1 MTKKFQLFQKSAFKI
16 KNPLEFNPQLL
27 REIKGKINGR
37 NIFITSLLSML
48 MQLFVVAFYLGQ
60 LPDINRLNPQ
70 YSRYCLGARPKY
82 SIEYLCEHQ
91 LGIWEINWNLF
102 WHDIFIFSS
111 IVSVFILLI
120 IGTYMIIAD
129 LVKEENTGTLNFIR
143 LSPQSASNILLGKIL
158 GVPILIYFFSASIFP
173 LHFISGL
180 AANIPWYLILLFD
193 LVVIA
198 SCALFYS
205 FSLLFSLVKTR
216 QGELKSWI
224 ATFVIALFVF
234 ITTAIF
240 FQDPPYNFFLINS
253 VAEWLLFNPVIALP
267 YLLDPISVPSDL
279 VNYLNIGAMG
289 ELLFYGQPLW
299 TKANTGISFILLNY
313 CLWTYWFWQGSTRLF
328 HNPNNTIFSK
338 KQSYWITG
346 WFVVRALGFTLQ
358 NDGYVTFENFMMLQ
372 CLLFVMFLGLIAALS
387 PHRQTLYDWARY
399 RHKLSK
405 HGKLLGK
412 ELVFGEKSPSI
423 VAIAINAFIATSI
436 IVMGLMLFPFTAQTT
451 AVMWGLIL
459 TMGII
464 LFYAVIA
471 QWMLL
476 MKSNKRVIWTSITL
490 SFLII
495 IPPILFVT
503 AEATVQELPLVW
515 LFSFMPA
522 IAIEHTSNSALLLG
536 VLGQWL
542 AISLVSLQLVNKL
555 RQAGRSE
562 TQKLLDN
569 HKTYLLKNDSPS

>member
-1 MTKKFQLFQKSAFKI
+1 MAKKFQLFQKSAFKI

-60 LPDINRLNPQ
+60 LPDINRLNPL

-102 WHDIFIFSS
+102 WHDIFIFFS

-120 IGTYMIIAD
+120 VGTYMIIAD
-129 LVKEENTGTLNFIR
+129 LVKEEKTGTLNFIR
-143 LSPQSASNILLGKIL
+143 LSPQSATSILLGKIL
-158 GVPILIYFFSASIFP
+158 GVPILVYFFTASIFP
-173 LHFISGL
+173 LHLISGIK
-180 AANIPWYLILLFD
+180 ANIPWYLILSFD
-193 LVVIA
+193 LIIIT
-198 SCALFYS
+198 SCAFFYS
-205 FSLLFSLVKTR
+205 CSLFLSFIKLGQVKLNPWIVTFAVSLF
-216 QGELKSWI
+216 I
-224 ATFVIALFVF
+224 F
-234 ITTAIF
+234 ITTIIF
-240 FQDPPYNFFLINS
+240 ISNTHIDNS
-253 VAEWLLFNPVIALP
+253 LTEWSYLFNPVIALT
-267 YLLDPISVPSDL
+267 YTYTQDTSFIPSSFINFDSL
-279 VNYLNIGAMG
+279 G

-299 TKANTGISFILLNY
+299 AKAITGMSFILLNY
-313 CLWTYWFWQGSTRLF
+313 CLWTYWFWQGAIRLF
-328 HNPNNTIFSK
+328 HNPASTIFSK

-346 WFVVRALGFTLQ
+346 WFVIIALGFTLQ
-358 NDGYVTFENFMMLQ
+358 NNYTILDDFIRLQ
-372 CLLFVMFLGLIAALS
+372 FLLIIMFSGLIAALS

-399 RHKLSK
+399 RHQISK
-405 HGKLLGK
+405 DGKLLGQ
-412 ELVFGEKSPSI
+412 ELVFGEKSPSTI
-423 VAIAINAFIATSI
+423 AIAINAFIATSI
-436 IVMGLMLFPFTAQTT
+436 IVMGLIFFPFTAQTT

-495 IPPILFVT
+495 IPPILFAI
-503 AEATVQELPLVW
+503 AEAMPQDAPLVW
-515 LFSFMPA
+515 FFSFIPSVA
-522 IAIEHTSNSALLLG
+522 TEHASISALLLG
-536 VLGQWL
+536 LLGQWL
-542 AISLVSLQLVNKL
+542 AITCVSFQMVRQLRRVGNSEIVY
-555 RQAGRSE
+555 RS
-562 TQKLLDN
+562 
-569 HKTYLLKNDSPS
+569 S

>member
-1 MTKKFQLFQKSAFKI
+1 MTKNFQLFQRRAFKLQ
-16 KNPLEFNPQLL
+16 NTLEINPQLF
-27 REIKGKINGR
+27 REIKGKISGR
-37 NIFITSLLSML
+37 NIFITSLPSML
-48 MQLFVVAFYLGQ
+48 MQLFVVALYLGQ

-158 GVPILIYFFSASIFP
+158 GVPILIYFFAASIFP

-205 FSLLFSLVKTR
+205 FSLLFSLVKIG

-224 ATFVIALFVF
+224 ATFVVALFVF

-267 YLLDPISVPSDL
+267 YLLEPISVPSDL

-313 CLWTYWFWQGSTRLF
+313 CLWTYWFWQGATRLF
-328 HNPNNTIFSK
+328 HNPKNTIFSK

-346 WFVVRALGFTLQ
+346 WFVIIALGFTLQ
-358 NDGYVTFENFMMLQ
+358 NNYTILDDFIRLQ
-372 CLLFVMFLGLIAALS
+372 FLLIIMFSGLIAALS

-399 RHKLSK
+399 RHQISK
-405 HGKLLGK
+405 DGKLLGQ
-412 ELVFGEKSPSI
+412 ELVFGEKSPSTI
-423 VAIAINAFIATSI
+423 AIAINAFIATSI
-436 IVMGLMLFPFTAQTT
+436 IVMGLIFFPFTAQTT

-495 IPPILFVT
+495 IPPILFAI
-503 AEATVQELPLVW
+503 AEAMPQDAPLVW
-515 LFSFMPA
+515 FFSFIPSVA
-522 IAIEHTSNSALLLG
+522 TEHASISALLLG
-536 VLGQWL
+536 LLGQWL
-542 AISLVSLQLVNKL
+542 AITCVSFQMVRQLRRIGNSEIMY
-555 RQAGRSE
+555 RS
-562 TQKLLDN
+562 
-569 HKTYLLKNDSPS
+569 S